1 MIGLIYFS
9 FLLLFSQ
16 CISGNGVHLI
26 SSWWVIN
33 PGRINLQIL
42 PDNWVQYTHVS
53 SPTGYIFFTTVPVWV
68 PAMHLGTPAA
78 RKTVWNSYAS
88 AYWPKTILIQQ
99 RPQFTAVL
107 GILSLDRAPHSCY
120 ESVTISSS
128 LGQWRT
134 DKLAFQKIQNLYISM
149 DCGKGEKSGCGLCHM
164 ACKLETLSGQLHGEK
179 ATKMLQY
186 NHLLSGSCSHKA
198 V

>member
-42 PDNWVQYTHVS
+42 QDNWVQFSHVS
-53 SPTGYIFFTTVPVWV
+53 SPTGYIFTTVPVWV
-68 PAMHLGTPAA
+68 PATHLGTPAA
-78 RKTVWNSYAS
+78 RKTIWNSYAS

-99 RPQFTAVL
+99 RPQFTAGL
-107 GILSLDRAPHSCY
+107 DILSLDRAPHSYC

-128 LGQWRT
+128 LGHWRT
-134 DKLAFQKIQNLYISM
+134 DKLAFQKIQNPYISM
-149 DCGKGEKSGCGLCHM
+149 DCGKGEKPGCGLCHV
-164 ACKLETLSGQLHGEK
+164 ACKLEALSGQPHGERG
-179 ATKMLQY
+179 TRMLRY
-186 NHLLSGSCSHKA
+186 NHLLSGSRSHKA
-198 V
+198 A